1 MERRDFLKL
10 CSMTGLAVVAGGT
23 AYSEESRADL
33 NEYTGPLHI
42 FLHAGGGWDVTSV
55 CDPKGNGQSAPS
67 QNPDDMNHYSTAG
80 IRNVGNIR
88 YAPMDEV
95 VPGFTANDDFFQTL
109 GPDLL
114 VINGIDMATNSHDVG
129 TRAIWAGTLIEGK
142 PTVAA
147 LIAAAHNREAPMAF
161 IAFGGY
167 SVTGG
172 EVAATR
178 LGGIDA
184 IRRLAFPNVAQADGD
199 NRVLYQSDATI
210 ERMRVARD
218 ARHEAKL
225 ASQMLPRTRGSM
237 GTLHLARL
245 GSNELKLLTEFLPDD
260 IEGGMVGAVQVAIAA
275 YKAGICV
282 SCNISSGG
290 FDTHGN
296 NDQGVANALTN
307 LLGTTANGRG
317 ALRVAQLL
325 EENDLR
331 SNSVVYIGSDFGR
344 TPAYNDGDGK
354 DHWAISS
361 MMMFGAVNGKK
372 IIGNRVV
379 GATND
384 GHSPFGVDPATLE
397 VRETGGVRI
406 TPGHINRAIR
416 RMAGMLESDVSKK
429 YPIMEPDDLDII
441 QLEA

>member
-23 AYSEESRADL
+23 AYSEESQAQL
-33 NEYTGPLHI
+33 KEYTGPLHI
-42 FLHAGGGWDVTSV
+42 FIHAGGGWDVTSV
-55 CDPKGNGQSAPS
+55 CDPKGNGQSVAT
-67 QNPDDMNHYSTAG
+67 NNADDMNHYATG
-80 IRNVGNIR
+80 DIRQEGNIR
-88 YAPMDEV
+88 WAPMSTLNAAN
-95 VPGFTANDDFFQTL
+95 TANDDFFGALWQ
-109 GPDLL
+109 DLL
-114 VINGIDMATNSHDVG
+114 VVNGIDMATNSHDVG
-129 TRAIWAGTLIEGK
+129 TRAIWAGSLIEGK

-167 SVTGG
+167 SVTSG

-184 IRRLAFPNVAQADGD
+184 IRRLAFPNVADTNGD
-199 NRVLYQSDATI
+199 ERTLYQSDATV

-218 ARHEAKL
+218 ARHEAKMKSVL
-225 ASQMLPRTRGSM
+225 LPRTQNSM

-245 GSNELKLLTEFLPDD
+245 GSNELRLLTEYLPDT

-282 SCNISSGG
+282 SCNVSSGG
-290 FDTHGN
+290 FDTHGD
-296 NDQGVANALTN
+296 NDNGVGGALNN
-307 LLGTTANGRG
+307 LLGTEANGRG
-317 ALRVAQLL
+317 ALRISRLL
-325 EENDLR
+325 EENNLR
-331 SNSVVYIGSDFGR
+331 DNSVVYIGSDFGR
-344 TPAYNDGDGK
+344 TPAYNMGNGK
-354 DHWAISS
+354 DHWSISS
-361 MMMFGAVNGKK
+361 MLMFGAVNGKK
-372 IIGNRVV
+372 IVGNRVV

-384 GHSPFGVDPATLE
+384 RHSPFGVDPATLE

-416 RMAGMLESDVSKK
+416 RMAGILESDVSKK
-429 YPIMEPDDLDII
+429 YPITEPDDLDII